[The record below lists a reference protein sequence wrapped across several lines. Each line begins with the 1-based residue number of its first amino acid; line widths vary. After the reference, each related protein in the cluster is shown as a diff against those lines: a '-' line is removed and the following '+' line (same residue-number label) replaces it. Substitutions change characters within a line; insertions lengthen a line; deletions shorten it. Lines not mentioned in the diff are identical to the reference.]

1 LAAAKKSR
9 QTKLLHNLESASSLM
24 KEDSGDTSPHSY
36 SVAGQSPL
44 FPHSNLGDTS
54 TSSFNSRTFKLN
66 VRKFMHNKVKPPS
79 NKLLIAKI
87 KETVHKIVD
96 KQV

>member
-1 LAAAKKSR
+1 
-9 QTKLLHNLESASSLM
+9 M
-24 KEDSGDTSPHSY
+24 
-36 SVAGQSPL
+36 

-66 VRKFMHNKVKPPS
+66 VRKFMHSYKVKPPS